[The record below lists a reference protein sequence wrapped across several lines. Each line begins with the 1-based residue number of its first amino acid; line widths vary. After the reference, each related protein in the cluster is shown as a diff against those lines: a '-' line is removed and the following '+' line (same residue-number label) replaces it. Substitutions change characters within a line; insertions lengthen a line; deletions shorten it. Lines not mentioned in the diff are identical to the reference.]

1 MHVLP
6 STQILYNLILQ
17 VYHLIFICEYS
28 YFSHAVRD
36 LKLLINLKHMCFTEA
51 NCKTSRKQQQEKT
64 GI

>member
-17 VYHLIFICEYS
+17 VYHIIFICEYS

-51 NCKTSRKQQQEKT
+51 ND
-64 GI
+64 